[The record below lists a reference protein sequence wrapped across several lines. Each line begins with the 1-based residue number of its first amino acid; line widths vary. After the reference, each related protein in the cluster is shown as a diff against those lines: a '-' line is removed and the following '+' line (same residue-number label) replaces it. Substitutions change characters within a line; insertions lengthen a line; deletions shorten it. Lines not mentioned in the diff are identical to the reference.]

1 MSKKSE
7 RIAIIGAGDACKRFI
22 KTIQSSKELSSQY
35 SVVYIFDDNF
45 LLYAMKF
52 YENPQCLSESD
63 FNNDLKILKYV
74 KRLLNRYERTQVLKE
89 RLMLNHLIMLGN
101 VFPVK
106 VLVRILFLKIPV
118 QYWSELKTFLIFL
131 NYMPEKIESI
141 NGRSIISSD
150 IQINLDIANKL
161 REI

>member
-1 MSKKSE
+1 MFE
-7 RIAIIGAGDACKRFI
+7 D
-22 KTIQSSKELSSQY
+22 LN
-35 SVVYIFDDNF
+35 DDNY

>member
-1 MSKKSE
+1 MFE
-7 RIAIIGAGDACKRFI
+7 D
-22 KTIQSSKELSSQY
+22 LN
-35 SVVYIFDDNF
+35 DDNF

-52 YENPQCLSESD
+52 YENTQCLSESD

-141 NGRSIISSD
+141 NGRNIISSD

>member
-1 MSKKSE
+1 MFE
-7 RIAIIGAGDACKRFI
+7 D
-22 KTIQSSKELSSQY
+22 LN
-35 SVVYIFDDNF
+35 DDNF

-101 VFPVK
+101 VFPIK

-141 NGRSIISSD
+141 NGRNIISSD